1 MMSATAN
8 SHATAEPAISFGSF
22 REAWRGYAYTVQ
34 DLIERSG
41 AIKVCE
47 LGGGAN
53 PTLSRQTVEL
63 RKLDYTILDIARQEL
78 DKAPPGFKTIEAD
91 ICDPNLCLA
100 EQFDFAFSKMLA
112 EHMRDGEV
120 FHRNV
125 FRLLRPGGIAF
136 HFFPTLWAPPFVA
149 NLLLPERL
157 SATLL
162 NLFSP
167 RDRVRHGKF
176 PAPYSWCR
184 GPTPRQFDRFRSIGY
199 EIIEYRGFFGH
210 DYYRRI
216 PIARWAAQT
225 LADYLERNPAPI
237 LTSFA
242 QLCLR
247 RPMRSGAKR

>member
-1 MMSATAN
+1 MLATAS
-8 SHATAEPAISFGSF
+8 SHATAKPAISFGSF
-22 REAWRGYAYTVQ
+22 REAWRGHAYTVQ
-34 DLIERSG
+34 HLIERSG

-53 PTLSRQTVEL
+53 PTLSRADRGVKEARLHHPGYRAT
-63 RKLDYTILDIARQEL
+63 RARQGSAGIQDDRSRPATRTCVSPSSSTLHSRKCSRSTCET
-78 DKAPPGFKTIEAD
+78 G
-91 ICDPNLCLA
+91 
-100 EQFDFAFSKMLA
+100 S
-112 EHMRDGEV
+112 V
-120 FHRNV
+120 HRNV

-149 NLLLPERL
+149 NLLLPERV

-167 RDRVRHGKF
+167 RDGVRHGKF
-176 PAPYSWCR
+176 PARYSWCR

-216 PIARWAAQT
+216 PIARWTAEA
-225 LADYLERNPAPI
+225 LADYLERNPAPA

-247 RPMRSGAKR
+247 RPTGRGAKR